1 MRQFSDSSLEHW
13 MNNKVGDFRS
23 DSVVYEAIKVI
34 AGEGSEEK
42 KSPPLHSNQNIFL
55 VDKTVENA

>member
-13 MNNKVGDFRS
+13 LDNKIGDFRS

-34 AGEGSEEK
+34 AGEGSQENK
-42 KSPPLHSNQNIFL
+42 NLSLHSAQNIFL
-55 VDKTVENA
+55 IDKTVENA